1 MLAQGDTAMTLTDK
15 IHASVQKLPTAY
27 QAEVLDFVE
36 YLLAKT
42 PRSTQDQDESLWS
55 DLSLTVAMRG
65 MEDEDTPQYT
75 KADLKV
81 MFS

>member
-1 MLAQGDTAMTLTDK
+1 MTLTDK
-15 IHASVQKLPTAY
+15 IQASVQKLPAAY

-42 PRSTQDQDESLWS
+42 TRDAREQEENLWS
-55 DLSLTVAMRG
+55 DLSLTLAMRG

-75 KADLKV
+75 EADLKV
-81 MFS
+81 IFS